1 MLLLEGLLKSL
12 LMLLVEWLVEGA
24 LLWLLLEVLLNAWGL
39 LLLKVLLVRERLP
52 LERLLLEGRRL
63 LEVVEGVLRL
73 SRVGPAAPLQVVDVH
88 VGVGQVVDGVQV
100 ALVLEEELLLRRWR
114 DPLERGV
121 RQARLLD
128 LEAAEEVLR
137 LLGRGELYALGGLDG
152 LDVKPGEG
160 VRQGHA
166 TEVEA
171 TLIAALVAAPLLLL
185 LLLKLPLPLGLLL
198 LSLMALEGFLPLRI
212 LEETL
217 SGLVLEERLPRLLL
231 EELVLL
237 RRPRLIL
244 VPLGQTLLLL
254 LAQPLLFLHLQEVRL
269 LQGRYL
275 QVVLLLECLG
285 LSEVLLLSKVL
296 LLPEVVLLSEGLLL
310 LSEVLLLLLLQLQTV
325 LLDGELVQL
334 LEPVL
339 ATLEGR
345 RRQLVLSLLLM
356 LLLLLLLQKRLGRLV
371 GEGASL
377 IEVEQ
382 GNGGQDL
389 DGRLVLVGRGRV
401 RSLALPKAVP
411 ERARQGAAQ

>member
-1 MLLLEGLLKSL
+1 M
-12 LMLLVEWLVEGA
+12 
-24 LLWLLLEVLLNAWGL
+24 
-39 LLLKVLLVRERLP
+39 
-52 LERLLLEGRRL
+52 
-63 LEVVEGVLRL
+63 
-73 SRVGPAAPLQVVDVH
+73 
-88 VGVGQVVDGVQV
+88 
-100 ALVLEEELLLRRWR
+100 
-114 DPLERGV
+114 

-137 LLGRGELYALGGLDG
+137 LLRRGELYALGGLDG

-166 TEVEA
+166 AEVEA

-198 LSLMALEGFLPLRI
+198 LSLMALEGVLPLRI

-237 RRPRLIL
+237 RPRLIL

-254 LAQPLLFLHLQEVRL
+254 LPQPLLFLHLQEVRL